1 MSYEPI
7 PATFTQRQRFN
18 QIRAMLEAND
28 VPRPHILW
36 MNGEALVPFLDSIGK
51 QPFFK
56 DGPIVHG
63 KLYRYNLDFGRFR
76 EVEPRSF

>member
-1 MSYEPI
+1 MSYEPV
-7 PATFTQRQRFN
+7 PATFTQRQRAN
-18 QIRAMLEAND
+18 QVRALLEANG

-36 MNGEALVPFLDSIGK
+36 LSGEALGPFMESIGK
-51 QPFFK
+51 VPFFK
-56 DGPIVHG
+56 DGPIEHG